1 MQRAQLN
8 QEPSENPFKGRPIA
22 SYHDIVAMIRQ
33 VNSSARARP
42 GNSDSRFYSTL
53 RPELSDL
60 ETCDSETCASE
71 TCASDSMPA
80 DQSRSQS
87 NEVQATVALSTE
99 QQSEPDQ
106 WHPARPVESELSDC
120 SDAVD
125 VTALTP
131 GPSHSAPLVPVR
143 RSTVAGARAS
153 LTPCA
158 RQLEIR
164 SQKSGQHLRHTRPAH

>member
-1 MQRAQLN
+1 MPRAQLDK
-8 QEPSENPFKGRPIA
+8 EPSENPFKGRPIA

-42 GNSDSRFYSTL
+42 GKADSRFYSTR
-53 RPELSDL
+53 RPEHSDL

-71 TCASDSMPA
+71 TCASDSVPA
-80 DQSRSQS
+80 EQSRSQS
-87 NEVQATVALSTE
+87 NEVQAAAVLSTE

-106 WHPARPVESELSDC
+106 WRPARPAESELSDC

-143 RSTVAGARAS
+143 RSTVAGAPTLR
-153 LTPCA
+153 TPCA

-164 SQKSGQHLRHTRPAH
+164 SQKSGQHLRHARPAH